1 MIDEALQFQA
11 RRAGAVQ
18 PGKVM
23 LVGAG
28 PGAPDLLTV
37 RASRILSQARLLLY
51 DHLVSPGI
59 LQLAPP
65 GAELICVG
73 KESSRHTLP
82 QAAIIELMVSLAR
95 SGKSLVRLKGGDPY
109 IFGRGGEE
117 AQGLAAAGIAFEV
130 VPGISAAQG
139 AAASAGIP
147 LTHRDHATSVVF
159 ATGHMREDGRGDGRT
174 GCRGDLDWS
183 LLARPRQTAVIYMGL
198 GTLPRVCTQLIA
210 HGLAADTPAAIIER
224 ATCPGQRTIVGDLR
238 SLPALA
244 ALHDVH
250 SPALVMIGSV
260 VSLHAQLGVRAAD
273 AFAPVAAIDGV
284 AAGMSV
290 RLSGSQS
297 VTTITPFISGCG
309 PQL

>member
-1 MIDEALQFQA
+1 MNMIEEPLQFQA
-11 RRAGAVQ
+11 RLAGAVQ

-73 KESSRHTLP
+73 KESGRHTLP
-82 QAAIIELMVSLAR
+82 QASIIELMVRLAE
-95 SGKSLVRLKGGDPY
+95 SGRSLVRLKGGDPY

-139 AAASAGIP
+139 AAACAGIP
-147 LTHRDHATSVVF
+147 LTHRDHAASVVF
-159 ATGHMREDGRGDGRT
+159 ATGHMRGDGRT
-174 GCRGDLDWS
+174 GCRDDLDWAV
-183 LLARPRQTAVIYMGL
+183 LARPRQTVVIYMGL
-198 GTLPRVCTQLIA
+198 GTLPRVCSQLIA
-210 HGLAADTPAAIIER
+210 HGLAANTPAAVIER
-224 ATCPGQRTIVGDLR
+224 ATCPEQRTIIGDLR
-238 SLPALA
+238 SLPALV
-244 ALHDVH
+244 ALHDVR

-260 VSLHAQLGVRAAD
+260 VSLHEQLGVKSRTESVGTPLDNTLRMLASTD
-273 AFAPVAAIDGV
+273 LPSPDRSI
-284 AAGMSV
+284 AGPRSCA
-290 RLSGSQS
+290 SG
-297 VTTITPFISGCG
+297 
-309 PQL
+309 